1 MKVSIEE
8 TERRRKIQDAY
19 NKEHGITPKT
29 IKKSVRDV
37 IEATK
42 AADDEEQ
49 YKGKSPLELTKK
61 ELKEYVKKL
70 EKEMSR
76 RRPICSLN
84 GRRCFATRFSNTK

>member
-1 MKVSIEE
+1 MRDSISPAMKVSIEE

-42 AADDEEQ
+42 AAEDEEPVQ
-49 YKGKSPLELTKK
+49 RQESAGTDEERAERICKETGKRNEAGC
-61 ELKEYVKKL
+61 
-70 EKEMSR
+70 R
-76 RRPICSLN
+76 RS
-84 GRRCFATRFSNTK
+84 AV